1 MNLALQAD
9 PSGEMPDLSG
19 KKSETEIPAPPTSTR
34 HPLAIPVTGIFIL
47 LLIQGLIF
55 ASQFLIPVTTA
66 ILGYFILNAPR
77 RALERVGIPAPVS
90 AALFTISIGAGLFL
104 GILALSEP
112 VYEFVTDIPGLF
124 EDLMSTLKGPGGLLE
139 PLTQAADASGRV
151 LEATG
156 EQPPMQVEVVD
167 DVGLAT
173 SVVSVAP
180 ALLGQI
186 IFAISLLFFLVASG
200 DMFIQKAVKVSD
212 RFQDKKN
219 TVTMIRTIE
228 ARLGNYLGA
237 ITLINAAL
245 GVVIGAG
252 MWWWEM
258 PSPWLIGIMAALL
271 NFVPFVGAV
280 VGAVISALIAYV
292 SFLDPWMA
300 LGVFGTYYAMTS
312 LEGQFITPA
321 LVGQRLRLNV
331 TMVFLSVAFFAWIW
345 SVMGMVVAVPALI
358 VVKVVCDSVPKLRK
372 VGLFLGDAEGFLP
385 AREHTIKPT
394 APDRS

>member
-1 MNLALQAD
+1 
-9 PSGEMPDLSG
+9 MPDLSG
-19 KKSETEIPAPPTSTR
+19 KKSEIEIPAPPISPR
-34 HPLAIPVTGIFIL
+34 HPLVVPVTGIFIL

-77 RALERVGIPAPVS
+77 RALERIGIPAPVS
-90 AALFTISIGAGLFL
+90 AALFTISIGAALFL

-167 DVGLAT
+167 NVGLAT

-186 IFAISLLFFLVASG
+186 VFAISLLFFLVASG

-212 RFQDKKN
+212 RFQEKKN

-237 ITLINAAL
+237 ITLINAVL

-300 LGVFGTYYAMTS
+300 LGVFGTYYALTA

-358 VVKVVCDSVPKLRK
+358 VVKVICDSVPKFRK

-385 AREHTIKPT
+385 PKERAAPT
-394 APDRS
+394 ATPDRS

>member
-1 MNLALQAD
+1 
-9 PSGEMPDLSG
+9 MPDLSG
-19 KKSETEIPAPPTSTR
+19 RKSEIETPAPPNPPR
-34 HPLAIPVTGIFIL
+34 HPLVVPVTGIFIL

-77 RALERVGIPAPVS
+77 RALERIGIPAPVS
-90 AALFTISIGAGLFL
+90 AALFTISIGAALFL

-112 VYEFVTDIPGLF
+112 VYEFVTDIPGLL
-124 EDLMSTLKGPGGLLE
+124 EDLMSTLMGPGGLLE

-167 DVGLAT
+167 NVGLAT

-180 ALLGQI
+180 GLLGQI
-186 IFAISLLFFLVASG
+186 VFAISLLFFLVASG

-212 RFQDKKN
+212 RFQEKKN

-237 ITLINAAL
+237 ITLINAVL
-245 GVVIGAG
+245 GLVIGAG
-252 MWWWEM
+252 MWWWDM

-280 VGAVISALIAYV
+280 VGALISALIAYV

-300 LGVFGTYYAMTS
+300 LGVFGTYYALTA

-358 VVKVVCDSVPKLRK
+358 VVKVICDSVPKLRK

-385 AREHTIKPT
+385 PKERAAPT
-394 APDRS
+394 ATPDRS

>member
-1 MNLALQAD
+1 
-9 PSGEMPDLSG
+9 
-19 KKSETEIPAPPTSTR
+19 
-34 HPLAIPVTGIFIL
+34 
-47 LLIQGLIF
+47 
-55 ASQFLIPVTTA
+55 
-66 ILGYFILNAPR
+66 
-77 RALERVGIPAPVS
+77 
-90 AALFTISIGAGLFL
+90 
-104 GILALSEP
+104 
-112 VYEFVTDIPGLF
+112 
-124 EDLMSTLKGPGGLLE
+124 MSTLKGPGGLLE

>member
-1 MNLALQAD
+1 
-9 PSGEMPDLSG
+9 MPDLSG
-19 KKSETEIPAPPTSTR
+19 KKSETEIPAPPTSSR
-34 HPLAIPVTGIFIL
+34 HPLAVPVTGIFIL

-77 RALERVGIPAPVS
+77 RALERIGIPAPVS
-90 AALFTISIGAGLFL
+90 AALFTVSIGAALFL

-124 EDLMSTLKGPGGLLE
+124 EDLMTTLMGPGGLLE

-167 DVGLAT
+167 NVGLAT

-180 ALLGQI
+180 GLLGQI
-186 IFAISLLFFLVASG
+186 VFAISLLFFLVASG

-212 RFQDKKN
+212 RFQEKKN

-237 ITLINAAL
+237 ITLINAVL
-245 GVVIGAG
+245 GLVIGAG
-252 MWWWEM
+252 MWWWDM

-280 VGAVISALIAYV
+280 VGALISALIAYV

-300 LGVFGTYYAMTS
+300 LGVFGTYYALTA

-358 VVKVVCDSVPKLRK
+358 VVKVICDSVPKLRK